1 LKKNKAFSIFALII
15 AGEAVFLLPFILI
28 RVFRPIIREAFLI
41 TDYEIGKAQAVYGI
55 TAMASY
61 VFGGFFADKFEARK
75 LLATSL
81 VLTALGGFWMVTIP
95 SFESL
100 RILYGFWGISTILLF
115 WAALLKATR
124 QWGNTTNQ
132 GFSFGLLDGGRG
144 AFAAAIAT
152 FGALIPGLFFPDDVT
167 QVTYEDKVKTMQYI
181 IGFVTVIVLLVSVFV
196 WFILKEAKGEGSEV
210 KGEGIR
216 VKDESIK
223 VKEEGTKVKGEG
235 SLFDLG
241 KVAKVIVQP
250 KVIFHAIIIIC
261 GYAAYKITDVYA
273 TYAKDV
279 WDYTLEEASFF
290 GVLIQW
296 VRPVAAVTVGW
307 IADKFKAS
315 KLIMVCFGVM
325 IVCAALIG
333 FGLLEELPILI
344 SIFTFVVIVT
354 GTYAMRGLYF
364 AILEEAKTPI
374 AITGTIIGIISFIG
388 YTPDIFMSLL
398 SGYMLGENPTVIQY
412 QNLFQV
418 FLLFPLVGLLATV
431 GFRRVLK

>member
-1 LKKNKAFSIFALII
+1 MSKNKALSIFALII

-41 TDYEIGKAQAVYGI
+41 SDFEIGKAQALYGI

-61 VFGGFFADKFEARK
+61 IFGGFFADKFEARK
-75 LLATSL
+75 LLAVSL

-100 RILYGFWGISTILLF
+100 RILYGFWGVSTILLF

-124 QWGNTTNQ
+124 QWGNANNQ
-132 GFSFGLLDGGRG
+132 GLSFGLLDGGRG
-144 AFAAAIAT
+144 AFAATIASLGAAIPA
-152 FGALIPGLFFPDDVT
+152 LFFPEDVT

-181 IGFVTVIVLLVSVFV
+181 IGFVTVIVLLVALFV
-196 WFILKEAKGEGSEV
+196 WYILREEKGESQ
-210 KGEGIR
+210 R
-216 VKDESIK
+216 VKDES
-223 VKEEGTKVKGEG
+223 
-235 SLFDLG
+235 SLFDLK
-241 KVAKVIVQP
+241 KVWQVIKQP
-250 KVIFHAIIIIC
+250 KVIFHAVIIIC
-261 GYAAYKITDVYA
+261 GYAAYKITDVYS

-279 WDYTLEEASFF
+279 WDYSIEDASYF
-290 GVLIQW
+290 GLLIQW
-296 VRPVAAVTVGW
+296 IRPIAAVSLGW

-315 KLIMVCFGVM
+315 KLIMVCFGLM
-325 IVCAALIG
+325 IACAALIG
-333 FGLLEELPILI
+333 FGILDELPILI
-344 SIFTFVVIVT
+344 SIFTFVVIVI

-364 AILEEAKTPI
+364 AILEEAKIPI
-374 AITGTIIGIISFIG
+374 VITGTIIGIISLIG

-398 SGYMLGENPTVIQY
+398 SGYMLGENPTVIEY

-431 GFRRVLK
+431 GFRRVIKVQKSPDQSG

>member
-1 LKKNKAFSIFALII
+1 MKKRIFSIFALII
-15 AGEAVFLLPFILI
+15 AGEAVFLLPFILV

-41 TDYEIGKAQAVYGI
+41 SDFEIGKAQAVYGI

-61 VFGGFFADKFEARK
+61 IFGGFFADKYEARK
-75 LLATSL
+75 LLSASL
-81 VLTALGGFWMVTIP
+81 VLTALGGIWMVTIP
-95 SFESL
+95 SFHSL
-100 RILYGFWGISTILLF
+100 QILYGFWGVSTILLF

-124 QWGNTTNQ
+124 LWGNAGNQ
-132 GFSFGLLDGGRG
+132 GLSFGLLDGGRG
-144 AFAAAIAT
+144 VFAATIAT
-152 FGALIPGLFFPDDVT
+152 VGATIPSFFFPDDGT
-167 QVTYEDKVKTMQYI
+167 QVTHEDKVKTMQFI

-196 WFILKEAKGEGSEV
+196 WFVLKETEDSG
-210 KGEGIR
+210 
-216 VKDESIK
+216 DERPK
-223 VKEEGTKVKGEG
+223 TDEG

-241 KVAKVIVQP
+241 KVVRVIVQP
-250 KVIFHAIIIIC
+250 KVIFHAFIIIC

-279 WDYTLEEASFF
+279 WDYSLEEASYF

-296 VRPVAAVTVGW
+296 IRPIAAVSIGW

-315 KLIMVCFGVM
+315 KLIMVCFVVM
-325 IVCAALIG
+325 ILCASLIG
-333 FGLLEELPILI
+333 FGLLDELPILI

-374 AITGTIIGIISFIG
+374 AVTGTIIGIISFIG

-398 SGYMLGENPTVIQY
+398 SGYMLGENPTVVEY

-418 FLLFPLVGLLATV
+418 FLLFPTVGLLAVV
-431 GFRRVLK
+431 GFRKVVR

>member
-1 LKKNKAFSIFALII
+1 MIITLLNYSIIKNKALSIFALII
-15 AGEAVFLLPFILI
+15 AGEAVFILPFILV

-41 TDYEIGKAQAVYGI
+41 SDFEIGKAQAVYGI

-61 VFGGFFADKFEARK
+61 IAGGFFADKYEARK
-75 LLATSL
+75 LLSASL
-81 VLTALGGFWMVTIP
+81 VLTALGGIWMVTIP
-95 SFESL
+95 SFHSL
-100 RILYGFWGISTILLF
+100 QVLYGFWGVSTILLF

-124 QWGNTTNQ
+124 QWGNASNQ
-132 GFSFGLLDGGRG
+132 GLSFGLLDGGRG
-144 AFAAAIAT
+144 AFAALIAT
-152 FGALIPGLFFPDDVT
+152 FGALIPGLFFPEDVT
-167 QVTYEDKVKTMQYI
+167 QVTYEDKVKTMQFI

-196 WFILKEAKGEGSEV
+196 WFVLKDEGKSAKV
-210 KGEGIR
+210 KGESKR
-216 VKDESIK
+216 VN
-223 VKEEGTKVKGEG
+223 VEG
-235 SLFDLG
+235 SLFDLR
-241 KVAKVIVQP
+241 KVVKVIIQP

-261 GYAAYKITDVYA
+261 GYAAYKITDVYS

-279 WDYTLEEASFF
+279 WDYTLEEASYF

-296 VRPVAAVTVGW
+296 IRPIAAVSIGW
-307 IADKFKAS
+307 VADKFKAS
-315 KLIMVCFGVM
+315 KLIMVCFVVM
-325 IVCAALIG
+325 ILCAALIG
-333 FGLLEELPILI
+333 FGFLEQVPILI

-398 SGYMLGENPTVIQY
+398 SGYMLGENPTVVEY

-418 FLLFPLVGLLATV
+418 FLLFPTVGLLATL
-431 GFRRVLK
+431 GFRKYLRIQSKV